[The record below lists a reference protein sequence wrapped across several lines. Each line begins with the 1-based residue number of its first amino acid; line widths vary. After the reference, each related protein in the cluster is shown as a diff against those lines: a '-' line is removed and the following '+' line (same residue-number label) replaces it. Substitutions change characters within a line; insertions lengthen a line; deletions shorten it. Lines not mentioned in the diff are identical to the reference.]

1 MQMCQR
7 EARYANEN
15 DMCLHAD
22 GAKSRKLLSVRGT
35 QQNKNKKSSPA
46 DQPVTDISS
55 PSDASHKFRWQ
66 TRWRVNKRRG
76 RLPRLPNHSF
86 HAPGY
91 TLTLWSEL
99 MSQKTGDVVG
109 KVSAI
114 IGNLKSKFKMEVLW
128 TRRSLKWQ
136 VIDYPTSQI
145 EDNLIGSSPKD
156 ILFYL
161 TV

>member
-1 MQMCQR
+1 MQMKMICVCMRTGLKAENCCQS
-7 EARYANEN
+7 EE
-15 DMCLHAD
+15 HS
-22 GAKSRKLLSVRGT
+22 KIKI
-35 QQNKNKKSSPA
+35 KKSSPA